1 MQQTDV
7 RRAASSLNASALWG
21 RGHNKLVKQKPKVV
35 EIVHYVSELMR
46 QLWQAVVSTSRD

>member
-7 RRAASSLNASALWG
+7 RRAASLNASALWG

-46 QLWQAVVSTSRD
+46 QLWQAVVLTSRD